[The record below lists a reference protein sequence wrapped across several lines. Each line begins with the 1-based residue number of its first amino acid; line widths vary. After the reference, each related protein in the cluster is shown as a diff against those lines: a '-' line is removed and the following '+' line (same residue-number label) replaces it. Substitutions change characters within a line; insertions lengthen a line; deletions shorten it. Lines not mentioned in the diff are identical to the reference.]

1 MSGLENKPS
10 GQSCECENCCSS
22 LVSQLLE
29 TISNQSQQMTALI
42 SSHAEQNVLLAK
54 IIDQNN
60 DLISE
65 ILQEDDPDSQSS
77 FQYLDGD

>member
-1 MSGLENKPS
+1 MSGLENKPN

-22 LVSQLLE
+22 LVFQLLE

-42 SSHAEQNVLLAK
+42 SSHAEQNVLLTK

-65 ILQEDDPDSQSS
+65 ILQEDDPGAQSS
-77 FQYLDGD
+77 SQYLDGD

>member
-1 MSGLENKPS
+1 MSGLENKRS

-22 LVSQLLE
+22 LVSLLLE

-42 SSHAEQNVLLAK
+42 SSHAEQNVLLTK

-77 FQYLDGD
+77 SQYLDGD

>member
-1 MSGLENKPS
+1 MSGLENKRS

-77 FQYLDGD
+77 SQYLDGD

>member
-10 GQSCECENCCSS
+10 GQSYECENCCSS

>member
-10 GQSCECENCCSS
+10 GQSYECENCCSS

-29 TISNQSQQMTALI
+29 TISNQSHLMTSLI

-60 DLISE
+60 ELIAE
-65 ILQEDDPDSQSS
+65 FIQDNDEGNESS
-77 FQYLDGD
+77 SSGYLDG

>member
-1 MSGLENKPS
+1 MSGLESKPS

-22 LVSQLLE
+22 LVSHLLE

-60 DLISE
+60 ELIAE
-65 ILQEDDPDSQSS
+65 FIQDNDEGNESS
-77 FQYLDGD
+77 SSGYLDG

>member
-10 GQSCECENCCSS
+10 GQSYECENCCSS

-29 TISNQSQQMTALI
+29 TISNQSLQMTALI
-42 SSHAEQNVLLAK
+42 NSHAEQNVLLAK

-65 ILQEDDPDSQSS
+65 ILQDDDPDAQSS
-77 FQYLDGD
+77 SQYLDGD

>member
-10 GQSCECENCCSS
+10 GQSCECENCCS

-29 TISNQSQQMTALI
+29 IISNQSQQMTALI

>member
-1 MSGLENKPS
+1 VSGLEKKLS

-22 LVSQLLE
+22 LVSHLLE

-60 DLISE
+60 ELIAE
-65 ILQEDDPDSQSS
+65 FIQDNDEGNESS
-77 FQYLDGD
+77 SSGYLDG

>member
-1 MSGLENKPS
+1 MSGLENKPN

-22 LVSQLLE
+22 LVSQLLK

-42 SSHAEQNVLLAK
+42 SSHAEQNFLLAK

-60 DLISE
+60 DLIAE
-65 ILQEDDPDSQSS
+65 FIQDNDEGNDSSS
-77 FQYLDGD
+77 SGYLDG

>member
-65 ILQEDDPDSQSS
+65 ILQDDDSDSQPSS
-77 FQYLDGD
+77 RYLDGD

>member
-29 TISNQSQQMTALI
+29 TISNQSHLMTALI

-60 DLISE
+60 ELIAE
-65 ILQEDDPDSQSS
+65 FIQDNDEGNESS
-77 FQYLDGD
+77 SSGYLDG

>member
-1 MSGLENKPS
+1 MSGLENKRS

-42 SSHAEQNVLLAK
+42 SSHAEQNILLTK

-77 FQYLDGD
+77 SQYLDGD

>member
-10 GQSCECENCCSS
+10 GQSYECENCCSS
-22 LVSQLLE
+22 LVSQLLK

-60 DLISE
+60 ELIAE
-65 ILQEDDPDSQSS
+65 FIQDNDEGNESS
-77 FQYLDGD
+77 SSGYLDG

>member
-1 MSGLENKPS
+1 MSGFENKPS

-29 TISNQSQQMTALI
+29 TISNQSLQMTALI
-42 SSHAEQNVLLAK
+42 NSHAEQNVLLAK

-60 DLISE
+60 DLIAEFISE
-65 ILQEDDPDSQSS
+65 NDEDDGSS
-77 FQYLDGD
+77 SSEYLDG